1 MQNVNEAPTFIHQ
14 FDQDEQIISTKDL
27 SVFYGGSI
35 QKLFGASL
43 QFKKKTITALIG
55 GGLSIL
61 VVPVLSKAL
70 NRQRA

>member
-35 QKLFGASL
+35 QKLFWS
-43 QFKKKTITALIG
+43 
-55 GGLSIL
+55 
-61 VVPVLSKAL
+61 
-70 NRQRA
+70 